1 MFRLIRRRQKKW
13 SNWKWLR
20 RLVAMKTRLHQR
32 IGCISSCHWIVY
44 LRAKRLTGEIVG
56 CVGYICRGQH
66 WRRQVEIRITIR
78 NQEWSYESGC
88 WVMGLVIGCTGL
100 LCNGAT
106 QDPPEGWLLCDI
118 QPLICRSKNCE
129 INNYWLKIDDC
140 TTNTHRLLTKT

>member
-1 MFRLIRRRQKKW
+1 MFRLIRRRQKTW

-66 WRRQVEIRITIR
+66 WRRQVEIRSTIR

-100 LCNGAT
+100 LCTGAT
-106 QDPPEGWLLCDI
+106 QESTIGREGEPIKPRTGGGPNDPHP
-118 QPLICRSKNCE
+118 RV
-129 INNYWLKIDDC
+129 DC
-140 TTNTHRLLTKT
+140 YVTSSLWFAEVRIVR